1 MRAPHAR
8 FVNQYIFFS
17 DTILQLKLVPDDP
30 TSLEFVLVWFPLN
43 SGASGQAVVLS
54 QTTYGPSFGAPG
66 SFALYTTS
74 LLSAKN
80 FAAGETVGP
89 ATPNPTYPKYSY
101 AGFSALYNA
110 SGDWM
115 ASGSDGGN
123 FLTSQW
129 TAGGSGYVGFYWLD
143 EGSAH
148 RPLTEKLY
156 RCIVSQRRASGLPRP
171 APGKPISLGR
181 PFAMLARLQ
190 TFSLLGIDAVPVDV
204 EVDVSTGALPST
216 VLVGLPDPAIRES
229 THRVARA
236 MVNSGFNRPNDRI
249 VINLAPAEMPKQAAT
264 FDLPI
269 TLGILAGSGQF
280 SAQRFEDY
288 AVVGELSLEGSTRPT
303 RGALS
308 AAISVARGR
317 KLRGLVVPTANATE
331 AAVVEEIEVI
341 PVDSLHEA
349 VRFFAGEL
357 DIPRSPPRVTEWFDR
372 FAAYDVDFA
381 DVRGQEAAK
390 RALCVAAAGGHNCVM
405 LGPPGGGKTML
416 AKRIPTILPQLL
428 AAESIET
435 TRIYS
440 ALGLLSA
447 GQPLVATRP
456 FRAPHHTIS
465 EAGLIGGRSIPMPG
479 EISLA
484 HNGVLFLDELP
495 EFNRRTLEV
504 LRQPLEDGFV
514 SISRAKG
521 STRFPADFMLV
532 AALNPCPCGY
542 RGDPRRDCQCTAPQ
556 VERYMGK
563 ISGPLLDR
571 IDIHLEVPAVPFREL
586 SASRAG
592 TSSSQIR
599 EAVLTAR
606 LRQADR
612 FAGLSV
618 RCNARMT
625 SRQIRE
631 FCPLEP
637 TAAELVRAAVSDLGL
652 SARAHD
658 KVLRVARTIADLDA
672 SEAIGCSHVSEAINY
687 RVLDRGLW
695 T

>member
-1 MRAPHAR
+1 
-8 FVNQYIFFS
+8 
-17 DTILQLKLVPDDP
+17 
-30 TSLEFVLVWFPLN
+30 
-43 SGASGQAVVLS
+43 
-54 QTTYGPSFGAPG
+54 
-66 SFALYTTS
+66 
-74 LLSAKN
+74 
-80 FAAGETVGP
+80 
-89 ATPNPTYPKYSY
+89 
-101 AGFSALYNA
+101 
-110 SGDWM
+110 
-115 ASGSDGGN
+115 
-123 FLTSQW
+123 
-129 TAGGSGYVGFYWLD
+129 
-143 EGSAH
+143 
-148 RPLTEKLY
+148 
-156 RCIVSQRRASGLPRP
+156 
-171 APGKPISLGR
+171 
-181 PFAMLARLQ
+181 MLARLQ

-416 AKRIPTILPQLL
+416 AKRIPTILPQLS

-440 ALGLLSA
+440 ALGLLST

-465 EAGLIGGRSIPMPG
+465 EAGLIGGRSVPMPG

-542 RGDPRRDCQCTAPQ
+542 RGDPRRDCQCTTPQ

-599 EAVLTAR
+599 EAVLAAR

-618 RCNARMT
+618 RSNARMT

-637 TAAELVRAAVSDLGL
+637 AAAELVRAAVSDLGL

-672 SEAIGCSHVSEAINY
+672 SESIGCAHVSEAINY